1 MITVLTL
8 KRKLITDKFDWPQI
22 IAQLVACCR
31 TEGGRERAAQ
41 LTPQLK
47 AEEIRTV
54 WEQTAPLRE
63 LVARG
68 YSLPAVELPLMTKVL
83 KAAAYGQVLEP
94 RALQDVLKLLNAV
107 RKWYVF
113 CKNMA
118 SECHVLRRFRAA
130 LLTMPRLVKIIEK
143 TIDADAAL
151 KDTASAEL
159 QSIRSQKK
167 NLQNRIETKLRRMIY
182 QHKFDPYL
190 QDDFITLRNDRY
202 VIPLRVDANGRVRGN
217 AIDFSR
223 SRGTM
228 FFEPQE
234 IEKSNQL
241 LQTIEFSENLTCYRI
256 LQELSAAVA
265 AEYDTLQ
272 SNYEELLALDILHAR
287 AQLAHTLNAHAI
299 TLSHAPRLHLR
310 EIFHP
315 LLASKTQAVVKNT
328 LQLDTHNTLIISG
341 VNAGGKTVMLKAVG
355 LLQLMAKAGLMVTA
369 APTSEMYIFA
379 DLHVV
384 MDEEQNI
391 VHSLSTFSS
400 HLLSLQHVVAEAT
413 KDDLVLIDEIAT
425 GTDPDTGAALAQA
438 VLEHLATRQVMTLV
452 TTHHTALKELAFGD
466 ARFRNA
472 SMQFSTATLHPTYRL
487 LLDRPGQSY
496 GLEIA
501 RSLGLPAPLLARAA
515 VLRSDNVQRFEVAL
529 LRLEEENRKLQAEK
543 NKFHLETLKLQKHQ
557 DQWQR
562 DASAIATLRAQL
574 QREVEA
580 LPPQPSLAGLSA
592 AALKQRLQPQA
603 QPKLPGKALTFAAA
617 KIGMQVY
624 CLPLNKSAH
633 IIKVGRHAE
642 DFFEISIGDF
652 RTKVKLR
659 DLRLL

>member
-1 MITVLTL
+1 MITVLDI
-8 KRKLITDKFDWPQI
+8 KRKLNTAKFDWPQI

-47 AEEIRTV
+47 AEEIRSV

-68 YSLPAVELPLMTKVL
+68 YSLPSVELPLMDKVF

-94 RALQDVLKLLNAV
+94 RALQDVLKLLQAV

-113 CKNMA
+113 CKNME

-143 TIDADAAL
+143 TIDADAVL

-159 QSIRSQKK
+159 KSIRSQKK

-202 VIPLRVDANGRVRGN
+202 VIPLRVDANGRVKGN

-223 SRGTM
+223 SRETM

-265 AEYDTLQ
+265 AEYDTLHN
-272 SNYEELLALDILHAR
+272 NYEELLALDILHAR
-287 AQLAHTLNAHAI
+287 AHLAHTLNAHAI
-299 TLSHAPRLHLR
+299 TLSSEPRLNLH
-310 EIFHP
+310 EMFHP

-328 LQLDTHNTLIISG
+328 LQLDNHNTLIISG

-400 HLLSLQHVVAEAT
+400 HLLSLQRIVAAAH
-413 KDDLVLIDEIAT
+413 KGDLVLVDEIAT

-438 VLEHLATRQVMTLV
+438 VLEHLATRQVTTLV

-472 SMQFSTATLHPTYRL
+472 SMQFSTVDLRPTYRL

-515 VLRSDNVQRFEVAL
+515 DLRSDNVQRFEVAL

-543 NKFHLETLKLQKHQ
+543 NKFHLETLKLQQHQ
-557 DQWQR
+557 DQWQK
-562 DASAIATLRAQL
+562 DASAITALREQL

-580 LPPQPSLAGLSA
+580 LPPQPSVDGMSA
-592 AALKQRLQPQA
+592 AELKQRMQPPA

-617 KIGMQVY
+617 KVGMRVY
-624 CLPLNKSAH
+624 CLPLKKSAH
-633 IIKVGRHAE
+633 IIKVGRNAS